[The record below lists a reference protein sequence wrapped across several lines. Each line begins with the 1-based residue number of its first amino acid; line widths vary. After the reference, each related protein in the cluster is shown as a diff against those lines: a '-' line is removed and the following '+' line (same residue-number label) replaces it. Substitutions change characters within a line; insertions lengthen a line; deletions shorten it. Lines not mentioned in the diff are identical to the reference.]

1 MTPIVW
7 GGWQTT
13 WTGTRKESTVTE
25 RKEITG
31 QSVTRKTTH
40 NQWQDIQTTTTT
52 TFQDTFT
59 ETFRDGTESRDGSRQ
74 LITEQFDQTSLGD
87 RTISTEIVPTI
98 RSRNIAFD
106 GKGFLP
112 QARMFAFFDG
122 VNVTKYCVP
131 KLIEIEM
138 ISGSFQVGETVNG
151 TAAKNNYLWT
161 DPPYIQFRVAV
172 SNHKEGPHDA
182 PTKRYLRNPYTDTQ
196 VATLALESFGGSV
209 GQILAGGGGSSS
221 IIPSTY
227 SSTSTILNV
236 DTISLANQP
245 QGDFYGYIQNGMT
258 LKGKNSGAEAKI
270 TNVRLVTDFTSTVQG
285 SFYIPNPNS
294 NKSPVFQTGERDF
307 LLTDDP
313 ENDPS
318 ETTTTGKDIYTAS
331 GSVQTVQE
339 NIVSV
344 RNAKIEDLYTS
355 EDRAVSEQIGSET
368 ETATMGS
375 ESVEE
380 VIATGRIRKGRRKK
394 KKKKKGKK
402 GGCFMP
408 GTLMTLADGSQKKV
422 EEIIVG
428 DKLLGA
434 SNVVN
439 EVKEVLNPK
448 TNGRKLA
455 NINNKGYFV
464 TEDHPFMTT
473 DGWKSCNQEIS
484 NENYPDLEVNQ
495 LEIGDEIKC
504 KGNEVEK
511 VTSIE
516 FKEVDADTDLHNFT
530 LDGDHTYIANNF
542 VAHNKRGGGRGGEK
556 AGDPLAQSFFIKE
569 EEGVFLTSC
578 EVFFER
584 KDPNE
589 IPVTFQIR
597 TMKTG
602 LPTTEVVPFSEVTI
616 DPDEITTSTNGSVP
630 TKFTFESPVYL
641 EGGTEYAMVLKSV
654 SLKYKVFISRI
665 GENDLITD
673 EFISN
678 QPTLGSLFK
687 SQNASTWEP
696 SQWEDLKFKL
706 NRASFVTEGTVE
718 IYNPILSRGNY
729 QIPRLMPDALQT
741 HSKKVRVGLSSAF
754 SGKANDIFP
763 NIGNTIYQQGSN
775 VTGNL
780 VGTAGAA
787 SGSLTVTRAGVGY
800 TSAAASVASRT
811 ADTFTIAG
819 VAMSTITGNGV
830 NAKAS
835 VVYKEG
841 SVVSA
846 TITSGGQGYQVGDV
860 LGITTDL
867 GINGRLSVVSIAA
880 TSELIIDNV
889 QGVFLTG
896 AGTTLMYGTAD
907 GDVGSTKAG
916 VGSAICGAGG
926 GTGAFITDGTIRSV
940 TDGLHITVNHK
951 NHGMYHEQNLVTIS
965 DVISDTIPTK
975 LSVPYNNSS
984 TDPITVDN
992 IGILT
997 SFENVSVAATNPG
1010 YVKIKNEII
1019 KYTGVSA
1026 FSGQATLTGITR
1038 AQDSTSA
1045 ENYLKGDLVQ
1055 KYELGGVSLRRINRT
1070 HDFREVTD
1078 TNPITLDSYK
1088 IKLNMGE
1095 QGIGRSTSTVES
1107 YPALFL
1113 NQTKSTGG
1121 FDIHATQNMPF
1132 EVITPMIQ
1140 NMTVAD
1146 TTIEA
1151 SIRTVS
1157 GTSIN
1162 DGSGEGT
1169 DVPFVNK
1176 GNESIALDDI
1186 NYLNSPRVI
1195 ASRVNELNTAT
1206 LNVLPGDRSFNIS
1219 LRLLSGSNLLS
1230 PVIDTQRMN
1239 AILTSN
1245 RIDNVISDVT
1255 LDSRVDTLFEDPSS
1269 AVYVSKENIL
1279 ETSATSLKIIVD
1291 AHVNRFS
1298 DIRAFYAISNS
1309 QGSEPTFIPFPGYD
1323 NLDENGRVRTSDKS
1337 SGRPDALIA
1346 KSDPTGF
1353 TPENLEYKEYTFT
1366 ANELPSFKSFRIK
1379 FLMTST
1385 NQAFVPRLTSLKVI
1399 ATA

>member
-1 MTPIVW
+1 
-7 GGWQTT
+7 
-13 WTGTRKESTVTE
+13 
-25 RKEITG
+25 
-31 QSVTRKTTH
+31 
-40 NQWQDIQTTTTT
+40 
-52 TFQDTFT
+52 
-59 ETFRDGTESRDGSRQ
+59 
-74 LITEQFDQTSLGD
+74 
-87 RTISTEIVPTI
+87 
-98 RSRNIAFD
+98 
-106 GKGFLP
+106 
-112 QARMFAFFDG
+112 
-122 VNVTKYCVP
+122 
-131 KLIEIEM
+131 
-138 ISGSFQVGETVNG
+138 
-151 TAAKNNYLWT
+151 
-161 DPPYIQFRVAV
+161 
-172 SNHKEGPHDA
+172 
-182 PTKRYLRNPYTDTQ
+182 
-196 VATLALESFGGSV
+196 
-209 GQILAGGGGSSS
+209 
-221 IIPSTY
+221 
-227 SSTSTILNV
+227 
-236 DTISLANQP
+236 
-245 QGDFYGYIQNGMT
+245 
-258 LKGKNSGAEAKI
+258 
-270 TNVRLVTDFTSTVQG
+270 
-285 SFYIPNPNS
+285 
-294 NKSPVFQTGERDF
+294 
-307 LLTDDP
+307 
-313 ENDPS
+313 
-318 ETTTTGKDIYTAS
+318 
-331 GSVQTVQE
+331 
-339 NIVSV
+339 
-344 RNAKIEDLYTS
+344 
-355 EDRAVSEQIGSET
+355 
-368 ETATMGS
+368 
-375 ESVEE
+375 
-380 VIATGRIRKGRRKK
+380 
-394 KKKKKGKK
+394 
-402 GGCFMP
+402 
-408 GTLMTLADGSQKKV
+408 
-422 EEIIVG
+422 
-428 DKLLGA
+428 
-434 SNVVN
+434 
-439 EVKEVLNPK
+439 
-448 TNGRKLA
+448 
-455 NINNKGYFV
+455 
-464 TEDHPFMTT
+464 
-473 DGWKSCNQEIS
+473 
-484 NENYPDLEVNQ
+484 
-495 LEIGDEIKC
+495 
-504 KGNEVEK
+504 
-511 VTSIE
+511 
-516 FKEVDADTDLHNFT
+516 
-530 LDGDHTYIANNF
+530 
-542 VAHNKRGGGRGGEK
+542 
-556 AGDPLAQSFFIKE
+556 
-569 EEGVFLTSC
+569 
-578 EVFFER
+578 
-584 KDPNE
+584 
-589 IPVTFQIR
+589 
-597 TMKTG
+597 MKTG

-641 EGGTEYAMVLKSV
+641 EGGSEYAVVVKSV

-673 EFISN
+673 EFVSN

-754 SGKANDIFP
+754 GAGIHP
-763 NIGNTIYQQGSN
+763 TLGNTIYQQGSN
-775 VTGNL
+775 VNGNL
-780 VGTAGAA
+780 VGTSGAA

-800 TSAAASVASRT
+800 TSAAASVASRGGSGHT
-811 ADTFTIAG
+811 VAG
-819 VAMSTITGNGV
+819 VALSAITGSGV

-835 VVYKEG
+835 VVYNEG
-841 SVVSA
+841 SIVSA
-846 TITSGGQGYQVGDV
+846 TVSSGGQGYQVGDV

-867 GINGRLSVVSIAA
+867 GINGRLSVVAIAA

-907 GDVGSTKAG
+907 GDIGSTKAG
-916 VGSAICGAGG
+916 VGSAICGNGG
-926 GTGAFITDGTIRSV
+926 SVGANIPAGTIISV

-951 NHGMYHEQNLVTIS
+951 NHGMYHEQNLVTLSDIS
-965 DVISDTIPTK
+965 SDLTPTK

-1010 YVKIKNEII
+1010 YIKIKNEII

-1026 FSGQATLTGITR
+1026 FSGQGTITGVTR

-1045 ENYLKGDLVQ
+1045 EDYLKGDLVQ
-1055 KYELGGVSLRRINRT
+1055 KYELAGVSLRRINRT

-1088 IKLNMGE
+1088 IKLDMGE

-1121 FDIHATQNMPF
+1121 FNIYATQNMPF
-1132 EVITPMIQ
+1132 EIITPMIQ
-1140 NMTVAD
+1140 NLTVAD

-1157 GTSIN
+1157 GTSVN

-1169 DVPFVNK
+1169 DVPFINK

-1186 NYLNSPRVI
+1186 NYLDSPRVI
-1195 ASRVNELNTAT
+1195 ASRVNELNTST
-1206 LNVLPGDRSFNIS
+1206 LNVLPGDRSFNLS
-1219 LRLLSGSNLLS
+1219 LRLLSGSDLLS

-1255 LDSRVDTLFEDPSS
+1255 VDSRVDTLFEDPSS
-1269 AVYVSKENIL
+1269 AVYISKENIL

-1291 AHVNRFS
+1291 AHVNRYS

-1353 TPENLEYKEYTFT
+1353 VPEELEYKEYSFT

>member
-1 MTPIVW
+1 M
-7 GGWQTT
+7 
-13 WTGTRKESTVTE
+13 
-25 RKEITG
+25 
-31 QSVTRKTTH
+31 
-40 NQWQDIQTTTTT
+40 
-52 TFQDTFT
+52 
-59 ETFRDGTESRDGSRQ
+59 
-74 LITEQFDQTSLGD
+74 
-87 RTISTEIVPTI
+87 
-98 RSRNIAFD
+98 
-106 GKGFLP
+106 
-112 QARMFAFFDG
+112 
-122 VNVTKYCVP
+122 
-131 KLIEIEM
+131 
-138 ISGSFQVGETVNG
+138 
-151 TAAKNNYLWT
+151 
-161 DPPYIQFRVAV
+161 
-172 SNHKEGPHDA
+172 
-182 PTKRYLRNPYTDTQ
+182 
-196 VATLALESFGGSV
+196 
-209 GQILAGGGGSSS
+209 
-221 IIPSTY
+221 
-227 SSTSTILNV
+227 
-236 DTISLANQP
+236 
-245 QGDFYGYIQNGMT
+245 
-258 LKGKNSGAEAKI
+258 
-270 TNVRLVTDFTSTVQG
+270 
-285 SFYIPNPNS
+285 
-294 NKSPVFQTGERDF
+294 
-307 LLTDDP
+307 
-313 ENDPS
+313 
-318 ETTTTGKDIYTAS
+318 
-331 GSVQTVQE
+331 
-339 NIVSV
+339 
-344 RNAKIEDLYTS
+344 
-355 EDRAVSEQIGSET
+355 
-368 ETATMGS
+368 
-375 ESVEE
+375 
-380 VIATGRIRKGRRKK
+380 
-394 KKKKKGKK
+394 
-402 GGCFMP
+402 
-408 GTLMTLADGSQKKV
+408 
-422 EEIIVG
+422 
-428 DKLLGA
+428 
-434 SNVVN
+434 
-439 EVKEVLNPK
+439 
-448 TNGRKLA
+448 
-455 NINNKGYFV
+455 
-464 TEDHPFMTT
+464 
-473 DGWKSCNQEIS
+473 
-484 NENYPDLEVNQ
+484 
-495 LEIGDEIKC
+495 
-504 KGNEVEK
+504 
-511 VTSIE
+511 
-516 FKEVDADTDLHNFT
+516 HNFT
-530 LDGDHTYIANNF
+530 LDGDHTYIANGY
-542 VAHNKRGGGRGGEK
+542 VAHNKRGGGRGNAK

-589 IPVTFQIR
+589 IPVTLQIR

-602 LPTTEVVPFSEVTI
+602 LPTTEVVPFSEVTL
-616 DPDEITTSTNGSVP
+616 DLDEITTSTNGSQP

-673 EFISN
+673 EFVSN

-706 NRASFVTEGTVE
+706 NRAAFALEGSVE

-729 QIPRLMPDALQT
+729 QIPKLMPDSLRL
-741 HSKKVRVGLSSAF
+741 HSKKVRVGLSSAY
-754 SGKANDIFP
+754 GGEDNDIFP

-787 SGSLTVTRAGVGY
+787 SGNLTVTRAGIGY
-800 TSAAASVASRT
+800 TPASGNRGL
-811 ADTFTIAG
+811 IG
-819 VAMSTITGNGV
+819 VALTTITGSGV
-830 NAKAS
+830 NATANVHFES
-835 VVYKEG
+835 GVAVA
-841 SVVSA
+841 A
-846 TITSGGQGYQVGDV
+846 TIASGGQGYQVGDL
-860 LGITTDL
+860 LGITTNL
-867 GINGRLSVVSIAA
+867 GINARLSVVSIAA

-896 AGTTLMYGTAD
+896 AGTTLMYGTSD
-907 GDVGSTKAG
+907 GDIGSTKAG

-926 GTGAFITDGTIRSV
+926 GSGAFITDGTVISV

-951 NHGMYHEQNLVTIS
+951 NHGMYHEQNLVSIS
-965 DVISDTIPTK
+965 DIAGDTIPTK

-984 TDPITVDN
+984 TNPITVDN

-1088 IKLNMGE
+1088 IKLDMGE
-1095 QGIGRSTSTVES
+1095 QGIGRSTSTVTS

-1113 NQTKSTGG
+1113 NETKSTGG
-1121 FDIHATQNMPF
+1121 LNIRATQNMPF
-1132 EVITPMIQ
+1132 EIVTPMIQ
-1140 NMTVAD
+1140 NMTVAG

-1176 GNESIALDDI
+1176 GDESIALDDI
-1186 NYLNSPRVI
+1186 NYLDSPRVI

-1219 LRLLSGSNLLS
+1219 LRLLSGSNFLS

-1245 RIDNVISDVT
+1245 RIDNVISDITV
-1255 LDSRVDTLFEDPSS
+1255 DNRVDTLFEDPSS
-1269 AVYVSKENIL
+1269 AIYISKENTL

-1291 AHVNRFS
+1291 AHVNRYS

-1309 QGSEPTFIPFPGYD
+1309 QGSEPIFIPFPGYD